1 MQGVSFRWLCL
12 PMPQSEPPPTDS
24 GSDELIPSGSTV
36 EVGGSEN
43 ITVTDASAGRDLSS
57 TQTILQAPKP
67 KPTLPPYTPH
77 NLPERTTSAERF
89 VGRSLELEQLKS
101 LLVPEGSRAYLT
113 GMGGVGKSELAI
125 QHAYDSF
132 DLYRGG
138 ILRLDA
144 RQGLDAMAVQ
154 VVTFFRESSPIWR
167 SQRTKAQPTCCP
179 CVGASGQ
186 QVPTHRNR
194 CS

>member
-1 MQGVSFRWLCL
+1 
-12 PMPQSEPPPTDS
+12 
-24 GSDELIPSGSTV
+24 
-36 EVGGSEN
+36 
-43 ITVTDASAGRDLSS
+43 
-57 TQTILQAPKP
+57 
-67 KPTLPPYTPH
+67 
-77 NLPERTTSAERF
+77 

>member
-1 MQGVSFRWLCL
+1 
-12 PMPQSEPPPTDS
+12 
-24 GSDELIPSGSTV
+24 V

-43 ITVTDASAGRDLSS
+43 ITVTDASAGRDLSI